1 MAHRRARLTVFGRQ
15 LLVDRVIVDGWP
27 VAHAAEAAGVSRQT
41 AGKWVRRFREGGTRA
56 LEDGSSRPHRS
67 PRALPEERVA
77 AILVARHEL
86 GYGPHRL
93 APIVDVPRSTIGDV
107 LRRHGLSRLADRD
120 RPTGIPI
127 RYVRKRPGELLHIDV
142 KKLGRIPDGGGH
154 RFRGRGCGTPR
165 AHAGY
170 DFIHQAIDDASR
182 VAYVAVFDDERGPTC
197 AAFLRQ
203 AGAFFARLGVR
214 IERVMTDNALNYRR
228 SRDFSEAM
236 VELGSRHKPIKP
248 FQPWVN
254 GKSERFNR
262 TMAEEWAYARPYA
275 SNAERLAALQPWVY
289 DYNHRRPH
297 TALGGLTPMQFLV
310 NNVSVNH
317 T

>member
-1 MAHRRARLTVFGRQ
+1 MAHRRAKLTVFGRQ
-15 LLVDRVIVDGWP
+15 LLVDRVHGDGWTI
-27 VAHAAEAAGVSRQT
+27 ARAAEAAGVSRQT
-41 AGKWVRRFREGGTRA
+41 AGKWVRRYREAGLDG
-56 LEDGSSRPHRS
+56 LEDATSRPHRS
-67 PRALPEERVA
+67 PRALDEKTVA

-93 APIVDVPRSTIGDV
+93 ALVVSVPRSTIGDV
-107 LRRHGLSRLADRD
+107 LRRRGLSRLRDRD

-127 RYVRKRPGELLHIDV
+127 RYVRERPGELLHMDV

-154 RFRGRGCGTPR
+154 RFQGRGHGTPR

-170 DFIHQAIDDASR
+170 DYIHQAIDDASR
-182 VAYVAVFDDERGPTC
+182 VAYVDAFDDERGPTC
-197 AAFLRQ
+197 AQFLRD

-214 IERVMTDNALNYRR
+214 IERVMTDNARNYRT
-228 SRDFSEAM
+228 SRAFAEALA
-236 VELGSRHKPIKP
+236 ELGARHKRTRP
-248 FQPWVN
+248 FRPQTN

-262 TMAEEWAYARPYA
+262 TMLEEWAYARPYS
-275 SNAERLAALQPWVY
+275 SNEERLAALGPWVY
-289 DYNHRRPH
+289 DYNHHRGH
-297 TALGGLTPMQFLV
+297 TALKGLTPMQFLV